1 MHFWG
6 AKMAVFGPSI
16 LAFQFW
22 NPHRHLLCIVF
33 LVRHGTKWDKKANI
47 YQKWPKRP
55 TPVPSLTTTTIIAT
69 MMMMKKSFCSRPLDP
84 FSHVLQGGRP
94 DSSFILIT
102 TTNIIDRTLITIF
115 LLIFLIAATD
125 IIPILLILISR
136 CTGWNS
142 IRLLVAAA
150 KWKISARWNGE
161 KAEKK
166 EIELREQMWGETDKT
181 EHKS

>member
-1 MHFWG
+1 MFRLPIICHFCP
-6 AKMAVFGPSI
+6 ASARI
-16 LAFQFW
+16 LNFSLGSEGDL
-22 NPHRHLLCIVF
+22 R
-33 LVRHGTKWDKKANI
+33 
-47 YQKWPKRP
+47 
-55 TPVPSLTTTTIIAT
+55 PVPSLTTTTIMAT

-84 FSHVLQGGRP
+84 YSHVLQGGRP

-102 TTNIIDRTLITIF
+102 TTNIIVRTLITII

-150 KWKISARWNGE
+150 KWKISAR
-161 KAEKK
+161 
-166 EIELREQMWGETDKT
+166 
-181 EHKS
+181 